1 MSDSVVSNPDN
12 LHLVPSGVPQISG
25 GAMLRQ
31 AREAAGLHIAALAVS
46 LKVPV
51 KKLEAL
57 ETDRLDQLPDIVFV
71 RALAASVCRVL
82 KIDPAPIL
90 DQFPQTIGPRLKT
103 DETGIN
109 TPFRATGQ
117 SSSFVLRE
125 QLTKPFSL
133 AVLVLL
139 IGALVLVFVPF
150 SRKST
155 LVKSG
160 DTVSPQ
166 ASDTPST
173 LAANALVTTSNT
185 ESAQQAPS
193 AVISN
198 VDLTAPSVDSRPIEP
213 LLSGAQGAQVAVL
226 PVVVNESKAVVT
238 FKAHGVSWVEV
249 VDARGAVQLRKTM
262 VEGETL
268 EASGAL
274 PLAVVVG
281 RADTID
287 VQVRGQ
293 SMDLKQLAKD
303 NVARFEVK

>member
-1 MSDSVVSNPDN
+1 MSESVVSNSDN
-12 LHLVPSGVPQISG
+12 LATVQSGVPQITG

-57 ETDRLDQLPDIVFV
+57 ETDQLDQLPDIVFV
-71 RALAASVCRVL
+71 RALAASVCRAL
-82 KIDPAPIL
+82 KIDSAPIL
-90 DQFPQTIGPRLKT
+90 DRFPQTIGPRLKT

-109 TPFRATGQ
+109 TPFQATGH
-117 SSSFVLRE
+117 STSFVLRE
-125 QLTKPFSL
+125 QLKKPFSL

-139 IGALVLVFVPF
+139 IGAIVLVFFPF
-150 SRKST
+150 SRNLT
-155 LVKSG
+155 LTKAG
-160 DTVSPQ
+160 DVVVPRANGAGASP
-166 ASDTPST
+166 
-173 LAANALVTTSNT
+173 AANAMVTTAIV
-185 ESAQQAPS
+185 ESVQQAPA

-198 VDLTAPSVDSRPIEP
+198 IDVTPKSVASHPIEP
-213 LLSGAQGAQVAVL
+213 LVNGAQEAQVTLL
-226 PVVVNESKAVVT
+226 PSAINESKAPVT

-249 VDARGAVQLRKTM
+249 VDARGVVQLRKTM
-262 VEGETL
+262 VDGETL

-274 PLAVVVG
+274 PLAIVVG
-281 RADTID
+281 RADTIE

-293 SMDLKQLAKD
+293 AMDLKQFAKE